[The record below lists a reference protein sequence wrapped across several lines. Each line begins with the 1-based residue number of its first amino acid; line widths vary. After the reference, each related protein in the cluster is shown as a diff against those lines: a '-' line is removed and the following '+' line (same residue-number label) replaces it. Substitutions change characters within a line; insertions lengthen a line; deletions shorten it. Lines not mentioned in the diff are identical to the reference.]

1 MALTVP
7 SLAFNVT
14 WTVATTVFLLT
25 LSLCTLPPEM
35 VVASQKTLLMV
46 GAGIAAPTG
55 WSTISGPISK
65 SPPCSSLDLILDGSS
80 FTGVTTCGSDWGPYC
95 KFSAYVIGVHD
106 IDKIIKDANASEK
119 NLITFLCFICF
130 FIFIIFIHLRMAL
143 DSPFFDVPYQFELF
157 TSFITGE

>member
-55 WSTISGPISK
+55 
-65 SPPCSSLDLILDGSS
+65 
-80 FTGVTTCGSDWGPYC
+80 
-95 KFSAYVIGVHD
+95 
-106 IDKIIKDANASEK
+106 
-119 NLITFLCFICF
+119 
-130 FIFIIFIHLRMAL
+130 
-143 DSPFFDVPYQFELF
+143 
-157 TSFITGE
+157 